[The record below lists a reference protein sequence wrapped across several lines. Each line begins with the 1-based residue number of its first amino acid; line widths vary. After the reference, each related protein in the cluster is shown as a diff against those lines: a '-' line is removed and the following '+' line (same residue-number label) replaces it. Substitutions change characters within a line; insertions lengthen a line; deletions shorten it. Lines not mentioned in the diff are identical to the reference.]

1 MAGNKPGAAWGTDC
15 EAQLEYDDDNY
26 YLLIWGD
33 PNCMEI
39 RNTQQVIAA
48 LAVSLVEEETGK
60 WEMRTEG
67 YIHRES
73 ESIKELME
81 HLNAEQDGCER
92 TPSKNF
98 LSDDCGYVH
107 IRRIHTKYKE

>member
-1 MAGNKPGAAWGTDC
+1 MSRKGGWGVEC
-15 EAQLEYDDDNY
+15 EAEITYDDDNY

-48 LAVSLVEEETGK
+48 LAVSLVDGEGK

-67 YIHRES
+67 IGRGES
-73 ESIKELME
+73 GCIKELME
-81 HLNAEQDGCER
+81 HLNAEQDGWR
-92 TPSKNF
+92 TPSKNY

-107 IRRIHTKYKE
+107 IRRIHTKYEE